1 MAGATAREHSE
12 PTREEMAD
20 AGARFPLHKRSRPES
35 EAAVLW
41 SGKQQRL
48 EGQPRDHTYSNTR
61 DARSVFGGGE
71 RDDYEEAAGRSATV
85 LNHSDVGDDQPMTA
99 SLLQT
104 LSASASASY
113 FTWRLPAN
121 QGLDASEQYLNEQLV
136 HVAGSAAFEMSSTA
150 RATGLGGGSDPS
162 LQGDEAAICKLN
174 LTKSVWGFISAQTA
188 YTAVGKEKLQKEK
201 DEAEKSVRETM
212 DLISLLLYLRSQ
224 ELVRQNEMGERLQ
237 MLEKELQRR
246 KHQVQALTGEL
257 ENNKQNL
264 AQQENYFRAKE
275 LAFMNERKTLQTEKK
290 SLEVMVARLQGVET
304 SFKAQLRRKDAEYER
319 LRKNLQDSVAR
330 SSKEQRVSYS
340 CDQWFRLYG
349 LVQLG

>member
-1 MAGATAREHSE
+1 MRGPQLRSSLTTTARVHSE
-12 PTREEMAD
+12 PTCEEMAD
-20 AGARFPLHKRSRPES
+20 AGARFPPFKRSRPES
-35 EAAVLW
+35 EAVVW
-41 SGKQQRL
+41 SGKQQRF
-48 EGQPRDHTYSNTR
+48 EGQPRDHNNSSNR
-61 DARSVFGGGE
+61 DTTSVFGDGE
-71 RDDYEEAAGRSATV
+71 RDRYEDAAGRPVVEVHVAG
-85 LNHSDVGDDQPMTA
+85 GDDQPMTT
-99 SLLQT
+99 SLLQS
-104 LSASASASY
+104 LSASTAASY

-136 HVAGSAAFEMSSTA
+136 HVAGSAAFEMNSMG
-150 RATGLGGGSDPS
+150 RATGLGGGPS
-162 LQGDEAAICKLN
+162 PPEEGDEAAICQLN

-188 YTAVGKEKLQKEK
+188 YTAVGKEKLQREK
-201 DEAEKSVRETM
+201 DEAEKSLRNAM

-224 ELVRQNEMGERLQ
+224 ELVRQNELGERLQ

-246 KHQVQALTGEL
+246 KHQVQALTSEL
-257 ENNKQNL
+257 ETNKQNL

-330 SSKEQRVSYS
+330 SSKEQRVK
-340 CDQWFRLYG
+340 
-349 LVQLG
+349 